1 MEYSRYPSMTV
12 TGFLSQ
18 LGGLLGFGL
27 GFSLLSAVEIIYWF
41 VVVLGRRAA
50 CYGRTGVGDNDKE
63 RPETVNVAEYI
74 PPLEMAGE

>member
-1 MEYSRYPSMTV
+1 MTVITKCSSPTAMEYSRYPSMTV

-41 VVVLGRRAA
+41 VVVLGRRK
-50 CYGRTGVGDNDKE
+50 C
-63 RPETVNVAEYI
+63 P
-74 PPLEMAGE
+74 